1 MVHPFRRLVAPAVI
15 ATALTVSTA
24 CHAQVP
30 PQSNVAVGRTLAL
43 QLCTPCHVVAA
54 DQPAPPILRNPA
66 PSFASVA
73 DRPGVTAEALRRF
86 LLTTHAT
93 VGTPLNM
100 PNPELVEY
108 QVPPLISY
116 ILSQRNQPAAHA
128 PAVQPP
134 APPTDDVYKR
144 VLERSRAPE
153 PRSLDEVK

>member
-1 MVHPFRRLVAPAVI
+1 MVHPLRRLAAPV
-15 ATALTVSTA
+15 ATAAVLTVSTA
-24 CHAQVP
+24 CYAQVP
-30 PQSNVAVGRTLAL
+30 PESNVAVGRTLAL

-73 DRPGVTAEALRRF
+73 GRPGVTAEALRQF

-108 QVPPLISY
+108 QVPPLVSY

-128 PAVQPP
+128 PAVQP

-144 VLERSRAPE
+144 VLERSREPE